1 MITPFL
7 PVRLYCAADP
17 MHGKFYREQP
27 ASKLFIMDR
36 EKNVLDESC
45 FDRLDQGV
53 EIKCYQCN
61 APVLDFSQAR
71 GLLPRIVECL
81 RNLMQKG
88 NEYSRDPQVREAV
101 AALMKDIVDAR
112 LFLRAEIKAAV
123 PMKAFLT
130 KYGLERMIVD
140 YYKEKFGAIPASKT
154 PRPAQ
159 IREEQDE
166 DARREASAG

>member
-7 PVRLYCAADP
+7 PVRLYCADDP
-17 MHGKFYREQP
+17 MHAKFYREQP

-36 EKNVLDESC
+36 EKKVLDESC
-45 FDRLDQGV
+45 FDRLDAGA
-53 EIKCYQCN
+53 ETKCYLCN

-81 RNLMQKG
+81 RNLMQKS
-88 NEYSRDPQVREAV
+88 NDYSRDPQVREAV
-101 AALMKDIVDAR
+101 ADLMKDIVDAR

-154 PRPAQ
+154 PRPAHAH
-159 IREEQDE
+159 EEQE